1 MKLEKRKFR
10 NSGLLVLF
18 FCSLSSRE
26 SDDRGYIVSVG
37 DPAPEIVLEYTT
49 GEQITLSDLRGK
61 VVVLQFTASW
71 CSVCRLETP
80 HLEKEVW
87 QRFKGDS
94 LVLIGIDRD
103 EPLDVVKKFKKEMGV
118 TYPMA
123 LDPGADHFA
132 KFALKESGVTRNI
145 VIDKDGKI
153 VFLTRLFEEKEF
165 KEMIVVIEKLLSKF

>member
-10 NSGLLVLF
+10 NSGFLVLF
-18 FCSLSSRE
+18 FCFLFSQE
-26 SDDRGYIVSVG
+26 SDDRGYIVRVG

-49 GEQITLSDLRGK
+49 GEQIKLTDLREK

-71 CSVCRLETP
+71 CSVCRLEMP
-80 HLEKEVW
+80 HLEKDVW
-87 QRFKGDS
+87 QRFKDDS
-94 LVLIGIDRD
+94 LILIGIDRD

-118 TYPMA
+118 TYPIA
-123 LDPGADHFA
+123 LDLGANHFA

-153 VFLTRLFEEKEF
+153 AFLTRLFEEKEF
-165 KEMIVVIEKLLSKF
+165 KEMIAMIEKLL

>member
-10 NSGLLVLF
+10 NSGLFVLF
-18 FCSLSSRE
+18 FCSLFSRE
-26 SDDRGYIVSVG
+26 SDDRGYIVRVG

-153 VFLTRLFEEKEF
+153 VFLTRLFKEKEF
-165 KEMIVVIEKLLSKF
+165 KEMVTEIKKLL